1 MCGVCDGAVDC
12 INGDDE
18 LVNVNAAF
26 TIFTSIRTC
35 QYWNVEV

>member
-1 MCGVCDGAVDC
+1 MCAVCDGAVDC

-26 TIFTSIRTC
+26 TIF
-35 QYWNVEV
+35 Y